1 MQIDFSDASQCTS
14 LDRWAAILGRT
25 AAGSDP
31 TLIPGFAGRR
41 VLVTG
46 AGGFIGSEMVR
57 TLAASGAETIILLEV
72 AEQALFAVDARMAA
86 RGDGDRCI
94 PILGSVGDRTL
105 LAALFDEH
113 RPEVVLHTA
122 ALKHVPLMERNPFA
136 AVAINGVATWWL
148 AKIAAE
154 HRVRQMILVST
165 DKAVA
170 PHSIMGASKRIAE
183 LAVLSYPEFAT
194 AVRLVNV
201 IGSPGSVVP
210 LFAEQIA
217 AGGPVTVTHRDARRF
232 FMTLREVVDLLA
244 RAVDTSVCGIL
255 VPEPGESIR
264 IEDLARSMIVAS
276 GRDVRVVFT
285 EPRPGDKLE
294 ESLVS
299 SNECCDGHA
308 SPGLRRVTGAGVA
321 DLETHIGAFETAIA
335 ARNLPQLLRLVQGI
349 VPDYEPS
356 ILLRQPAPE
365 LAVR

>member
-1 MQIDFSDASQCTS
+1 VQIDSSDSQCTS

-25 AAGSDP
+25 AASSDS
-31 TLIPGFAGRR
+31 TLIPGIAGQR

-57 TLAASGAETIILLEV
+57 VLAASGAERIILLEI
-72 AEQALFAVDARMAA
+72 AEQSLFAVSTEMAG
-86 RGDGDRCI
+86 RGYGNRYI
-94 PILGSVGDRTL
+94 PVLGSVGDRSL
-105 LAALFDEH
+105 LDALFDEH
-113 RPEVVLHTA
+113 RPEVIFHA
-122 ALKHVPLMERNPFA
+122 AAVKHVPLMERNPFA

-154 HRVRQMILVST
+154 HCARKMILVST
-165 DKAVA
+165 DKAVL

-183 LAVLSYPEFAT
+183 LAMLSHPEFAT

-210 LFAEQIA
+210 LFAEQVA
-217 AGGPVTVTHRDARRF
+217 SGGPVTVTHRAASRF
-232 FMTLREVVDLLA
+232 FMTLHEVVDLLA
-244 RAVDTSVCGIL
+244 QAIDVSARGIL

-276 GRDVRVVFT
+276 GRGVPVAFT
-285 EPRPGDKLE
+285 GPRPGDKLE

-299 SNECCDGHA
+299 PRERCDGYA
-308 SPGLRRVTGAGVA
+308 TPGLHRVIGASAA
-321 DLETHIGAFETAIA
+321 DLETHIAALEVSIA
-335 ARNLPQLLRLVQGI
+335 ARNLPELLRLVQDL

-356 ILLRQPAPE
+356 VLLRPAIPE
-365 LAVR
+365 LATAP